1 MSDKKYF
8 VHESSYVDTPCEIG
22 EGTKIW
28 HFSHVMKNA
37 KIGKNCNI
45 GQNVVI
51 SPDVVLGQ
59 NVKIQNNV
67 SVYTGVIC
75 EDDVFLGPSMVFT
88 NVVNPRSHVIRRDQY
103 QQTLV
108 KKGASIGANA
118 VIICGNDIGRFS
130 FIGAGAVITKDVPD
144 YALVVG
150 NPGKIIGWM
159 CYCGIRLDFQD
170 SSDTKCTACGK
181 EYTMITD
188 KQITEKTDNQVS
200 SVPLLDLKAQY
211 ATIRQQIEPVLKDV
225 VESQYFIL
233 GPKVKELEGKIAA
246 YSQCSHAIGVSSGTD
261 ALLIALMAIDLKP
274 GDEVITTPFSFF
286 ATAGVIAR
294 LNAKPVFV
302 DIQEDTYNLDP
313 SKIEA
318 AISDKT
324 KAIIP
329 VHLFGQMAEMDPIME
344 IANKHKLF
352 VIEDAAQAIGSEDEK
367 GRRAGSICHMGCF
380 SFFPSKNL
388 GGFGDAGM
396 VVTNDEGLANK
407 LIKLRV
413 HGSEPKYY
421 HQIVGG
427 NFRID
432 ALQAAILSIKLDYLD
447 QWTESRQKNAREYIE
462 KFKENGL
469 EKDLGLPGLKKG
481 YRHIYN
487 QFVLR
492 SSKRDDLI
500 KHLRDH
506 NIGCEIY
513 YPVTLS
519 DQECF
524 AYLNYKNGDF
534 PVSEKAAE
542 EVLAIPIYPELT
554 QAQKSYIVETITSFY
569 DK

>member
-8 VHESSYVDTPCEIG
+8 VHESSYVDTPCDIG

-37 KIGKNCNI
+37 TIGNNCNI
-45 GQNVVI
+45 GQNVNI
-51 SPDVVLGQ
+51 ASDVVLGH

-88 NVVNPRSHVIRRDQY
+88 NITNPRSHVSQRGQY
-103 QQTLV
+103 QKTLV

-130 FIGAGAVITKDVPD
+130 FVGAGAVITKNVPD

-150 NPGKIIGWM
+150 NPGRIVGWM
-159 CYCGIRLDFQD
+159 CYCGIRLDFQGQTN
-170 SSDTKCTACGK
+170 TKCAACGK
-181 EYTMITD
+181 EYTMKND
-188 KQITEKTDNQVS
+188 KQISEITANQVN

-211 ATIRQQIEPVLKDV
+211 ATIRTQIEPVLKEV

-233 GPKVKELEGKIAA
+233 GPKVKELEEKIAA
-246 YSQCSHAIGVSSGTD
+246 YSQCNHAIGVSSGTD
-261 ALLIALMAIDLKP
+261 ALLIALMAIDIKP
-274 GDEVITTPFSFF
+274 GDEIITTPFSFF

-294 LNAKPVFV
+294 LNAKPVFI

-318 AISDKT
+318 VISDKT

-329 VHLFGQMAEMDPIME
+329 VHLFGQMAEMDPILE
-344 IANKHKLF
+344 IAKKHNLF
-352 VIEDAAQAIGSEDEK
+352 VIEDAAQAIGSEDDK
-367 GRRAGSICHMGCF
+367 NRRAGSVGHMGCF

-396 VVTNDEGLANK
+396 VITNDEALASK

-432 ALQAAILSIKLDYLD
+432 ALQAAILAIKLDYLD
-447 QWTESRQKNAREYIE
+447 QWTESRQKNAGEYIE
-462 KFKENGL
+462 KLKKN
-469 EKDLGLPGLKKG
+469 DLLKHIRLPNIKKG
-481 YRHIYN
+481 YRHIFN
-487 QFVLR
+487 QFVIR
-492 SSKRDDLI
+492 SSTRDDLI
-500 KHLRDH
+500 KHLRDR
-506 NIGCEIY
+506 NIGCDIY

-524 AYLNYKNGDF
+524 AYLNYKKGDF
-534 PVSEKAAE
+534 PIAEKATE

-554 QAQKSYIVETITSFY
+554 SAQKNYIVETIAGFY
-569 DK
+569 NQ

>member
-1 MSDKKYF
+1 MSEKKYF

-28 HFSHVMKNA
+28 HFSHIMKNA
-37 KIGKNCNI
+37 KIGKNCVI
-45 GQNVVI
+45 GQNVNI
-51 SPDVVLGQ
+51 ASDVELGE

-88 NVVNPRSHVIRRDQY
+88 NVSNPRSHINRRDQY
-103 QQTLV
+103 QRTLV

-118 VIICGNDIGRFS
+118 VIICGTDIGRFS
-130 FIGAGAVITKDVPD
+130 FIGAGAVVTKDVPD

-150 NPGKIIGWM
+150 NPGKIVGWM
-159 CYCGIRLDFQD
+159 CYCGVRLDFHGHTE
-170 SSDTKCTACGK
+170 TKCTGCGK
-181 EYTMITD
+181 EYMMKSD
-188 KQITEKTDNQVS
+188 KQITEKNNEQVT

-211 ATIRQQIEPVLKDV
+211 ATIRQHIEPIIKEV

-233 GPKVKELEGKIAA
+233 GPKVKKLEEKIAA
-246 YSQCSHAIGVSSGTD
+246 YSHCNHAIGVSSGTD

-274 GDEVITTPFSFF
+274 DDEVITTPFSFF

-302 DIQEDTYNLDP
+302 DIQYDTFNMNP

-344 IANKHKLF
+344 IANKHNLI
-352 VIEDAAQAIGSEDEK
+352 VIEDAAQAIGSEDDK
-367 GRRAGSICHMGCF
+367 GRRAGSVGHIGCF

-396 VVTNDEGLANK
+396 VTTNDMRLAEK

-432 ALQAAILSIKLDYLD
+432 ALQSAIITVKLDYLD
-447 QWTESRQKNAREYIE
+447 QWTEARQKNAKEYIE

-469 EKDLGLPGLKKG
+469 EEDLVLPKITNG
-481 YRHIYN
+481 YRHIFN

-492 SSKRDDLI
+492 SSDRDDLI
-500 KHLRDH
+500 NFLREH

-513 YPVTLS
+513 YPVILS
-519 DQECF
+519 DQKCF
-524 AYLNYKNGDF
+524 SYLNYKKGDF
-534 PVSEKAAE
+534 PISEKAAE

-554 QAQKSYIVETITSFY
+554 SDQKDYIVGTITNFFNR
-569 DK
+569 

>member
-1 MSDKKYF
+1 MSEENYF
-8 VHESSYVDTPCEIG
+8 VHESSYVDSPSEIG

-28 HFSHVMKNA
+28 HFSHIMKNA
-37 KIGKNCNI
+37 IIGKNCNI
-45 GQNVVI
+45 GQNVVV
-51 SPDVVLGQ
+51 SPHVVLGE

-88 NVVNPRSHVIRRDQY
+88 NVVNPRSHVIRRDEY

-118 VIICGNDIGRFS
+118 VIVCGNEVGRFS
-130 FIGAGAVITKDVPD
+130 FVGAGAVITRDVPD

-150 NPGKIIGWM
+150 NPGRIVGWM
-159 CYCGIRLDFQD
+159 CHCGIRLNFQD
-170 SSDTKCTACGK
+170 RSETKCTECGR
-181 EYTMITD
+181 EYKMNSE
-188 KQITEKTDNQVS
+188 KQISEKNSGPVN

-211 ATIRQQIEPVLKDV
+211 STIRDQIEPVIKEV

-233 GPKVKELEGKIAA
+233 GPKVKELEEKIAD
-246 YSQCSHAIGVSSGTD
+246 YSQCKQAIGVSSGTD

-318 AISDKT
+318 AITDKT

-329 VHLFGQMAEMDPIME
+329 VHLFGQVADMDPIME
-344 IANKHKLF
+344 IAKKHNLY
-352 VIEDAAQAIGSEDEK
+352 VIEDAAQAIGSEDDK
-367 GRRAGSICHMGCF
+367 GRRAGSLGHIGCF

-396 VVTNDEGLANK
+396 VVTNDDALAKK
-407 LIKLRV
+407 LIQLRV

-421 HQIVGG
+421 HQIIGG

-432 ALQAAILSIKLDYLD
+432 ALQAAVLTIKLDFLD
-447 QWTESRQKNAREYIE
+447 QWTESRQKNAGEYIE
-462 KFKENGL
+462 KLKNNGL
-469 EKDLGLPGLKKG
+469 EKELGLPFIKKG
-481 YRHIYN
+481 YRHIFN

-492 SSKRDDLI
+492 SSKRDELI
-500 KHLRDH
+500 KHLREY

-513 YPVTLS
+513 YPLTLS
-519 DQECF
+519 DQACF
-524 AYLNYKNGDF
+524 SYLNNKKGGF

-554 QAQKSYIVETITSFY
+554 PGQKDYIVKAISDFY
-569 DK
+569 KK

>member
-1 MSDKKYF
+1 MSEKKYF
-8 VHESSYVDTPCEIG
+8 VHESSYVDPPTEIG

-45 GQNVVI
+45 GQNVNI
-51 SPDVVLGQ
+51 ASDVVLGQ

-67 SVYTGVIC
+67 SVYTGVVC

-88 NVVNPRSHVIRRDQY
+88 NISNPRSHIIQRGYY
-103 QQTLV
+103 QKTLV

-118 VIICGNDIGRFS
+118 VIVCGNNIGRFS
-130 FIGAGAVITKDVPD
+130 FIGAGAVITRDVPD

-150 NPGKIIGWM
+150 NPGRIVGWM
-159 CYCGIRLDFQD
+159 CYCGIRLDFQGR
-170 SSDTKCTACGK
+170 SETKCTACGR
-181 EYTMITD
+181 EYKM
-188 KQITEKTDNQVS
+188 ITEKQISEKNSDPVS

-211 ATIRQQIEPVLKDV
+211 ATIRDQIEPVLKEV
-225 VESQYFIL
+225 IESQYFIL
-233 GPKVKELEGKIAA
+233 GPKVKELEEKIAA
-246 YSQCSHAIGVSSGTD
+246 YSQCKQAIGVSSGTD

-302 DIQEDTYNLDP
+302 DIQEDSYNLDP
-313 SKIEA
+313 TKIEA
-318 AISDKT
+318 AITDKT

-344 IANKHKLF
+344 IANRHNLY
-352 VIEDAAQAIGSEDEK
+352 VIEDAAQAIGSEDDK
-367 GRRAGSICHMGCF
+367 GRRAGSLGHMGCF

-396 VVTNDEGLANK
+396 VVTNDDELASK

-432 ALQAAILSIKLDYLD
+432 ALQATVLAIKLDYLD
-447 QWTESRQKNAREYIE
+447 QWTESRQKNAGEYIN
-462 KFKENGL
+462 KLKENGL
-469 EKDLGLPGLKKG
+469 EKELGFPITKEGN
-481 YRHIYN
+481 RHIFN

-492 SSKRDDLI
+492 SSQRDELI
-500 KHLRDH
+500 NHLRDH
-506 NIGCEIY
+506 NIGCDIY
-513 YPVTLS
+513 YPVILS

-524 AYLNYKNGDF
+524 SYLNNKKGDF
-534 PVSEKAAE
+534 PISEKATE

-554 QAQKSYIVETITSFY
+554 REQKDYIVRAIADFY
-569 DK
+569 KI